1 MPGLT
6 PEGYR
11 VVVYSHFTEDAT
23 DFVHS
28 LLIKIMV
35 AIADTWLA
43 EAADKVADVLVM
55 DLRNTRLSHLG
66 KYNLSLLRSTFE
78 HGWVRTTYTLL
89 IGLRE
94 IVVDSSPTRMLCH
107 VIIKLMFILW
117 NTFLVNDLCDL
128 PGDDEPVSAVL
139 EVQGYNYY

>member
-28 LLIKIMV
+28 LLIKIMT

-78 HGWVRTTYTLL
+78 HGWVRSTYTLL
-89 IGLRE
+89 IGLKE
-94 IVVDSSPTRMLCH
+94 IVVDSSPKRMLCH

-117 NTFLVNDLCDL
+117 NTLLLNGLCDL
-128 PGDDEPVSAVL
+128 PGDDKPVSAVL
-139 EVQGYNYY
+139 EEQGYNYY

>member
-23 DFVHS
+23 DFVHL
-28 LLIKIMV
+28 LLIKIMT

-66 KYNLSLLRSTFE
+66 KYNLSLIRSTFE
-78 HGWVRTTYTLL
+78 HGWVRTAYTLF
-89 IGLRE
+89 IGLTTSKN
-94 IVVDSSPTRMLCH
+94 IVVDSSPKRMLCH
-107 VIIKLMFILW
+107 VVIKLMFILW
-117 NTFLVNDLCDL
+117 NTLL
-128 PGDDEPVSAVL
+128 PLRSSRG
-139 EVQGYNYY
+139 